1 MIELYD
7 IIKIKKDV
15 NFKMPIIQEF
25 IGEIDDI
32 IFKDEV
38 VYYATEFIVDEI
50 ESRFDIRNSKL
61 TKDLSDSIDLLSNDY
76 TIPISEIKEAM
87 FNCLKYSHNFRNLEF
102 NISGDDMGFEDLNQR
117 IKDRVYENSKESTI
131 E

>member
-1 MIELYD
+1 
-7 IIKIKKDV
+7 
-15 NFKMPIIQEF
+15 MPVIQEF
-25 IGEIDDI
+25 IGELDDI

-87 FNCLKYSHNFRNLEF
+87 FNCLKYSHDFRNLEF